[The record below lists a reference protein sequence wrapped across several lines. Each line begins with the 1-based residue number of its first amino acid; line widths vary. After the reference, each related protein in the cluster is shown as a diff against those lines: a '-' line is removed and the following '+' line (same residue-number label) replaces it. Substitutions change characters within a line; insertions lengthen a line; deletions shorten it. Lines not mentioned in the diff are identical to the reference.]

1 MLSLSTC
8 STPCCSTRA
17 DSTRSESTSTDYSR
31 AKRLLAAA
39 KKTVAEYDGILPSS
53 PKVLEKEV
61 PGIGPYTAGAIA
73 SIAYNVQTPLV
84 RPPCALEL
92 LLHGQS

>member
-1 MLSLSTC
+1 MPVL
-8 STPCCSTRA
+8 PFV
-17 DSTRSESTSTDYSR
+17 DYSR

-53 PKVLEKEV
+53 PKELEKEI

-73 SIAYNVQTPLV
+73 SIAYNVQAPLV
-84 RPPCALEL
+84 RPYPATTATDIPC
-92 LLHGQS
+92 